1 MAERISDWKGA
12 QPESGGQVGSVGA
25 KRSQHSLERRAIARA
40 KEGDWDA
47 IHFLYVE
54 YFRDIHAYV
63 RSIVRDHHAAEDIAQ
78 NIFVKLITA
87 IRKYEDREI
96 AFAAWLFRVARNAS
110 LDYMRAHRQ
119 IPVEEVRISDERDQ
133 QLDLHRREALIDGM
147 AQLPCGQ
154 QEVLMLRHIGGFTPG
169 EIATKLGK
177 SEGSIHGLHH
187 RGRAALKRYLR
198 EVGAAPISRSL

>member
-1 MAERISDWKGA
+1 MTTAEPISDRN
-12 QPESGGQVGSVGA
+12 PRSESRVQVGPAAANGP
-25 KRSQHSLERRAIARA
+25 RHSLERRAIARA

-63 RSIVRDHHAAEDIAQ
+63 RTIVRDHHAAEDIAQ

-87 IRKYEDREI
+87 IRKYEDHET

-110 LDYMRAHRQ
+110 LDYIRAHRQ

-154 QEVLMLRHIGGFTPG
+154 QEVVMLRHIGGFTPG
-169 EIATKLGK
+169 EIATKLGR
-177 SEGSIHGLHH
+177 SAASVHGLHH

-198 EVGAAPISRSL
+198 EAGAAPTSR

>member
-1 MAERISDWKGA
+1 MAEPISDSPTA
-12 QPESGGQVGSVGA
+12 RPDSRDQVGPVAAS
-25 KRSQHSLERRAIARA
+25 RSRHSLERRAIARA

-54 YFRDIHAYV
+54 YFRDIQAYV

-110 LDYMRAHRQ
+110 LDYIRAHRQ
-119 IPVEEVRISDERDQ
+119 IPVEEVRLSDERDQ
-133 QLDLHRREALIDGM
+133 QLDLRRREALIDGM
-147 AQLPCGQ
+147 SQLPCGQ

-177 SEGSIHGLHH
+177 SKGSVHGLHH

-198 EVGAAPISRSL
+198 EVGAAPISR

>member
-1 MAERISDWKGA
+1 MAEPIPGRKTA
-12 QPESGGQVGSVGA
+12 LPEADVQVGSAATRG
-25 KRSQHSLERRAIARA
+25 SGHSLERRAIARA

-78 NIFVKLITA
+78 NIFIKLRTA

-110 LDYMRAHRQ
+110 LDYVRAHRQ
-119 IPVEEVRISDERDQ
+119 IPVEEVRVCDDSNQ

-147 AQLPCGQ
+147 SRLPCGQ

-169 EIATKLGK
+169 EIATKLGRTE
-177 SEGSIHGLHH
+177 SSVHGLHH
-187 RGRAALKRYLR
+187 RGRAALQRYLR
-198 EVGAAPISRSL
+198 EAGATPTSRSL